1 MSKQKGSV
9 IVSWDFSNGVDT
21 GVLLVGEK
29 KPMQPV
35 QVIGAYQGKAAVDL
49 METLTAK
56 NLKTANLDKEE

>member
-1 MSKQKGSV
+1 MSKRKGSV
-9 IVSWDFSNGVDT
+9 IVSWDFSNGVET

-35 QVIGAYQGKAAVDL
+35 QVIAAYQGKEAVDL

>member
-35 QVIGAYQGKAAVDL
+35 QVIAAYQGKAAVDL